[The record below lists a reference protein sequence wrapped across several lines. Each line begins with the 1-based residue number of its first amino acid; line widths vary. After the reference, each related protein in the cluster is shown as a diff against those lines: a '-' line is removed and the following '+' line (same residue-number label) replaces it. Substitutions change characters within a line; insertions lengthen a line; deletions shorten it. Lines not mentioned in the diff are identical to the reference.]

1 MIASIGRNIKNYG
14 DHLAA
19 FRPNA
24 RLYLIYAIITGIAMG
39 IFRLLFNFY
48 ILSLGYDEK
57 VLGNLVTASSITA
70 LIFALPMGYLADLLG
85 RKSSLLISATIIST
99 CVGLMVIWPTTAV
112 LYAMNIL
119 SGIAQSLAGVTM
131 SPFLMENSSEHER
144 TYLFSMTSGLQM
156 VSASVGSWIGG
167 YLPTWVAG
175 RLNVEAKGQKP
186 LSINGIELSLQEFSG
201 DHPFPYHASFTYPG
215 LKTIF
220 LEGWLSYQESQS
232 MLQLKDNFKIRR

>member
-85 RKSSLLISATIIST
+85 RKLSLLIS
-99 CVGLMVIWPTTAV
+99 GV
-112 LYAMNIL
+112 LICL
-119 SGIAQSLAGVTM
+119 
-131 SPFLMENSSEHER
+131 
-144 TYLFSMTSGLQM
+144 
-156 VSASVGSWIGG
+156 SVGTMVLW
-167 YLPTWVAG
+167 P
-175 RLNVEAKGQKP
+175 
-186 LSINGIELSLQEFSG
+186 
-201 DHPFPYHASFTYPG
+201 
-215 LKTIF
+215 
-220 LEGWLSYQESQS
+220 
-232 MLQLKDNFKIRR
+232 